1 MRVFSVITLNSSCVG
16 TNGLNCRG
24 REALVVYTEASK
36 SGAFLA
42 SSAFSIQSSALLL
55 HFYSYSRRE
64 KPARG
69 DAQSTPPLPVHPSAG
84 AAAPQQRRER
94 TVEGLEI
101 HPTH

>member
-1 MRVFSVITLNSSCVG
+1 MFFSVIALNSSCVG

-55 HFYSYSRRE
+55 NFYLYSRRE

-69 DAQSTPPLPVHPSAG
+69 DVKSNPPLPVHLSAG
-84 AAAPQQRRER
+84 AAAPHQRRER

-101 HPTH
+101 HRAH